1 VGGVKLAEV
10 RALVRPARPEFGPV
24 RRRLARCHDV
34 SGLRAAAR
42 RVLPRAVFDYV
53 DGAADEE
60 LSLTANRQSFREFAF
75 LPRAVQDVSAVSLAT
90 RVLGSDLAAPFGLAP
105 TGYSRMIHPAGE
117 LAAARAAAAGLG
129 TPAGPGAPD
138 GARAPVPYA
147 LSTVATTSIEDV
159 GATGHPAWWFQLY
172 VLRDR
177 GLTWALLD
185 RAAAAGATVLDVAVD
200 TAVAG
205 QRIRD
210 LRHGITIPPSIRL
223 RTIADIA
230 VHLPYWTAMV
240 SGPALRFANLAL
252 DPAGGPP
259 TVAGLAGLFDPS
271 VTWDDLA
278 QVRARWPG
286 RLLVKGPLGPADAK
300 RAVSLGADGVH
311 LSNHGGRQL
320 DRAIAPAR
328 LVRPVREALG
338 DGPAIVLDSGIRHG
352 SDIAVGLA
360 LGADLCLVGR
370 AYLYGLAAGGERG
383 VRRAIGILGAEL
395 RRTMQLCGVT
405 SVAELHA
412 AGRDILVPA
421 GGTPA
426 P

>member
-1 VGGVKLAEV
+1 VKLSEV
-10 RALVRPARPEFGPV
+10 RALVRPAAPEFDPV

-34 SGLRAAAR
+34 AGLRAAAR

-60 LSLTANRQSFREFAF
+60 VSLAANRRAFREHAF
-75 LPRAVQDVSAVSLAT
+75 LPRAMRDVAAPSLRT

-105 TGYSRMIHPAGE
+105 TGYSRMMHPAGE
-117 LAAARAAAAGLG
+117 QAAARAAADTLG
-129 TPAGPGAPD
+129 G
-138 GARAPVPYA
+138 PVPYA
-147 LSTVATTSIEDV
+147 LSTVGTASIEDV

-177 GLTWALLD
+177 ALTWALLD

-200 TAVAG
+200 TAVGG
-205 QRIRD
+205 QRLRD

-240 SGPALRFANLAL
+240 SGPALRFANLTL
-252 DPAGGPP
+252 DPAAGPP
-259 TVAGLAGLFDPS
+259 TVAGLADLFDPS

-278 QVRARWPG
+278 QVRAHWPG

-320 DRAIAPAR
+320 DRTIPPVR

-338 DGPAIVLDSGIRHG
+338 DGPAVVLDSGIRHG

-370 AYLYGLAAGGERG
+370 AYLYGLAAGGEQG
-383 VRRAIGILGAEL
+383 VRRAIAILHAEL

-405 SVAELHA
+405 SVPELRT

-421 GGTPA
+421 GGIPE

>member
-1 VGGVKLAEV
+1 VKLSEV
-10 RALVRPARPEFGPV
+10 RALVRPAAPEFDPV
-24 RRRLARCHDV
+24 RRRLARCHNV
-34 SGLRAAAR
+34 AGLRAAAR
-42 RVLPRAVFDYV
+42 RVLPHAVFDYV
-53 DGAADEE
+53 DGGADEE
-60 LSLTANRQSFREFAF
+60 LSLAANRRAFREFAF
-75 LPRAVQDVSAVSLAT
+75 LPRAVQDVSVASLAT

-105 TGYSRMIHPAGE
+105 TGYSRLMHPAGE
-117 LAAARAAAAGLG
+117 LAAARAALDTLG
-129 TPAGPGAPD
+129 
-138 GARAPVPYA
+138 APVPYA
-147 LSTVATTSIEDV
+147 LSTAGTTPIEDI

-200 TAVAG
+200 TPVAG

-210 LRHGITIPPSIRL
+210 LRNGITIPPSIRL

-240 SGPALRFANLAL
+240 SGPALEFANLTL
-252 DPAGGPP
+252 DPAAGPP
-259 TVAGLAGLFDPS
+259 TVAGLADLFDPS

-278 QVRARWPG
+278 QIRARWPG
-286 RLLVKGPLGPADAK
+286 RLLVKGPLGPADAQ

-320 DRAIAPAR
+320 DRAVAPVR

-338 DGPAIVLDSGIRHG
+338 DDAAIVLDSGIRHG

-370 AYLYGLAAGGERG
+370 AYLYGLAAGGEAG
-383 VRRAIGILGAEL
+383 VRRAIGILAAEL

-405 SVAELHA
+405 SVAGLRAA
-412 AGRDILVPA
+412 AGDILVPPA
-421 GGTPA
+421 GPGS
-426 P
+426 

>member
-1 VGGVKLAEV
+1 MKLSEV
-10 RALVRPARPEFGPV
+10 RALVRPAAPEFDPV
-24 RRRLARCHDV
+24 ARRLARCHNV
-34 SGLRAAAR
+34 AGLRAAAR
-42 RVLPRAVFDYV
+42 RALPRAVFDYV

-60 LSLTANRQSFREFAF
+60 VSLAANRQAFREFAF
-75 LPRAVQDVSAVSLAT
+75 LPRALHDVSVASLAT
-90 RVLGSDLAAPFGLAP
+90 RVLGSELAAPFGLAP
-105 TGYSRMIHPAGE
+105 TGYSRVVHPAGE
-117 LAAARAAAAGLG
+117 LAAARAAVDTLG
-129 TPAGPGAPD
+129 
-138 GARAPVPYA
+138 APVPYA
-147 LSTVATTSIEDV
+147 LSTVSTTSIEDI
-159 GATGHPAWWFQLY
+159 GAAGHPAWWFQLY

-200 TAVAG
+200 TPVAG

-210 LRHGITIPPSIRL
+210 LRNGITIPPSIGL
-223 RTIADIA
+223 RTIADLA

-240 SGPALRFANLAL
+240 SGPALRFANLTL
-252 DPAGGPP
+252 DQAAGPSRTGTPP
-259 TVAGLAGLFDPS
+259 TVAGLADLFDPS

-320 DRAIAPAR
+320 DRAIAPVR

-338 DGPAIVLDSGIRHG
+338 DDAAIVLDSGIRHG
-352 SDIAVGLA
+352 SDIAVALA
-360 LGADLCLVGR
+360 LGADLCMVGR
-370 AYLYGLAAGGERG
+370 AYLYGLAAGGEPG
-383 VRRAIGILGAEL
+383 VRRAISLLDAEL

-405 SVAELHA
+405 SVPELRA
-412 AGRDILVPA
+412 AARDILVPPGYGA
-421 GGTPA
+421 HI
-426 P
+426 

>member
-1 VGGVKLAEV
+1 MKLSEV
-10 RALVRPARPEFGPV
+10 RALVRPAAPEFDRV
-24 RRRLARCHDV
+24 RRRLAHCHDV
-34 SGLRAAAR
+34 AGLRAAAR

-53 DGAADEE
+53 DGGADEE
-60 LSLTANRQSFREFAF
+60 VSLAANRAAFQEFAF
-75 LPRAVQDVSAVSLAT
+75 LPRAVQDVSAPCLAT

-105 TGYSRMIHPAGE
+105 TGYSRMIHPGGE
-117 LAAARAAAAGLG
+117 LAAARAAAGGLG
-129 TPAGPGAPD
+129 PPGAP
-138 GARAPVPYA
+138 GRPGGPVPYA
-147 LSTVATTSIEDV
+147 LSTVGTTSIEDI

-177 GLTWALLD
+177 GLTWALLE

-200 TAVAG
+200 TPVAG
-205 QRIRD
+205 QRVRD

-240 SGPALRFANLAL
+240 SGPALRFANLTL
-252 DPAGGPP
+252 DPAAGPP
-259 TVAGLAGLFDPS
+259 TVAGLADLFDPS

-278 QVRARWPG
+278 EVRARWPG

-300 RAVSLGADGVH
+300 RAVGLGADGVH

-320 DRAIAPAR
+320 DRTIAPVR
-328 LVRPVREALG
+328 LVRPVREVLG
-338 DGPAIVLDSGIRHG
+338 DGPAVVLDSGIRHG

-395 RRTMQLCGVT
+395 RRTMQLCGVP
-405 SVAELHA
+405 SVAGLRA
-412 AGRDILVPA
+412 AGPGILVPA
-421 GGTPA
+421 GGEVA

>member
-1 VGGVKLAEV
+1 MKLSEV
-10 RALVRPARPEFGPV
+10 RALVRPAAPEFDPV
-24 RRRLARCHDV
+24 RRRLARCHNV
-34 SGLRAAAR
+34 AGLRAAAR

-53 DGAADEE
+53 DGGADEE
-60 LSLTANRQSFREFAF
+60 LSLAANRRAFREFAF
-75 LPRAVQDVSAVSLAT
+75 LPRAMQDVSGPALGT

-105 TGYSRMIHPAGE
+105 TGYSRMMHPAGE
-117 LAAARAAAAGLG
+117 LAAARAAVDSLG
-129 TPAGPGAPD
+129 
-138 GARAPVPYA
+138 APVPYA
-147 LSTVATTSIEDV
+147 LSTMATTSIEDI

-177 GLTWALLD
+177 GLTWAMLE

-205 QRIRD
+205 QRVRD

-252 DPAGGPP
+252 DPAAGPP
-259 TVAGLAGLFDPS
+259 TVAGLADLFDPS

-278 QVRARWPG
+278 QLRARWPG
-286 RLLVKGPLGPADAK
+286 RLLVKGPLGPDDAK

-320 DRAIAPAR
+320 DRAVAPVR
-328 LVRPVREALG
+328 LIRPVREALG
-338 DGPAIVLDSGIRHG
+338 DGPAVVLDSGIRHG

-360 LGADLCLVGR
+360 LGADLCMVGR

-395 RRTMQLCGVT
+395 HRTMQLCGVT
-405 SVAELHA
+405 SVAGLRA
-412 AGRDILVPA
+412 AGGGILVPA
-421 GGTPA
+421 SGKWSR
-426 P
+426 

>member
-1 VGGVKLAEV
+1 MKLSEV
-10 RALVRPARPEFGPV
+10 RALVAPAAPDFDPV
-24 RRRLARCHDV
+24 RRRLARCHNV
-34 SGLRAAAR
+34 AGLRAAAR

-60 LSLTANRQSFREFAF
+60 LSLAANRRAFREFAF
-75 LPRAVQDVSAVSLAT
+75 LPRAVRDVSVASLAT

-105 TGYSRMIHPAGE
+105 TGYSRLVHPAGE

-129 TPAGPGAPD
+129 ETVLPGGAG
-138 GARAPVPYA
+138 APVPYA
-147 LSTVATTSIEDV
+147 LSTASTTSIEDI

-177 GLTWALLD
+177 GLTWAMLD
-185 RAAAAGATVLDVAVD
+185 RAAAAGATVLDIAVD
-200 TAVAG
+200 TPVAG

-210 LRHGITIPPSIRL
+210 LRNGITIPPSIRL

-240 SGPALRFANLAL
+240 SGPALRFANLTL
-252 DPAGGPP
+252 DPAAGPP
-259 TVAGLAGLFDPS
+259 TVASLADLFDPS

-320 DRAIAPAR
+320 DRAIAPVR

-352 SDIAVGLA
+352 SDIAVALA
-360 LGADLCLVGR
+360 LGADLCMVGR
-370 AYLYGLAAGGERG
+370 AYLYGLAAGGEAG
-383 VRRAIGILGAEL
+383 VRKAIGILGAEL
-395 RRTMQLCGVT
+395 RRTMRLCGVT
-405 SVAELHA
+405 SVPELRA
-412 AGRDILVPA
+412 AGRDILVPPGYGA
-421 GGTPA
+421 TI
-426 P
+426 